1 MGQFSVTI
9 YRHTGSVL
17 SDNQQLVFLLLY
29 APILSAVLFSFSADR
44 FPSLDMSGF
53 STKWYAQVLTD
64 RAMLEALGNSLT
76 VAGITALIATALGFA
91 AAYADYRFRFFG
103 QKAVLALALLPPT
116 VPLVILG
123 LAMLAFF
130 SRIGIA
136 GTLAAVVAAHVVIAA
151 PFAMAVCRLRLAQL
165 DETLET
171 AAQNLG
177 ALPHSAL
184 ARIVLPHTL
193 PAILAAFLITFAV
206 SFDEYVISWFTGGL
220 NQTIPVAVLTT
231 LQGQV
236 DPTIHVIGTLSFSVT
251 LTLVLIALAVVL
263 RQSGGAMSKE
273 ETS

>member
-1 MGQFSVTI
+1 MPPHLKHSLPKAFWI
-9 YRHTGSVL
+9 TGL
-17 SDNQQLVFLLLY
+17 ALIFLLLY
-29 APILSAVLFSFSADR
+29 APIVSAVLFSFSADR
-44 FPSLDMSGF
+44 FPSLTMSGF
-53 STKWYAQVLTD
+53 STRWYAQVLTD
-64 RAMLEALGNSLT
+64 RDMLEALRNSLL
-76 VAGITALIATALGFA
+76 VAGITALIATTLGFA
-91 AAYADYRFRFFG
+91 AAYADYRFRFVG
-103 QKAVLALALLPPT
+103 RKVVLALALLPPT

-130 SRIGIA
+130 SRVGLA

-165 DETLET
+165 DERLEI

-177 ALPHSAL
+177 ALPHTAL
-184 ARIVLPHTL
+184 ARIVLPHAL

-220 NQTIPVAVLTT
+220 HQTIPVAVLTT

-236 DPTIHVIGTLSFSVT
+236 DPTIHVIGTMSFSVT

-263 RQSGGAMSKE
+263 NQGAATTSKE
-273 ETS
+273 ET

>member
-1 MGQFSVTI
+1 MPPNLKHALPKAFWIAGLAV
-9 YRHTGSVL
+9 
-17 SDNQQLVFLLLY
+17 VFLLLY
-29 APILSAVLFSFSADR
+29 APIVSAVLFSFSADR
-44 FPSLDMSGF
+44 FPSLNMSGF
-53 STKWYAQVLTD
+53 STQWYAQVLTG
-64 RAMLEALGNSLT
+64 RGMLEALWNSLT
-76 VAGITALIATALGFA
+76 VAALTALIASALGFA

-103 QKAVLALALLPPT
+103 QKALLALALLPPT

-136 GTLAAVVAAHVVIAA
+136 GTLTGVIAAHVVIAA

-165 DETLET
+165 DGTLEI

-177 ALPHSAL
+177 AQPSSAL
-184 ARIVLPHTL
+184 IRIVLPHMA

-220 NQTIPVAVLTT
+220 NQTIPVAVLNT

-236 DPTIHVIGTLSFSVT
+236 DPTIHVIGTMSFSVT
-251 LTLVLIALAVVL
+251 LTLVFIALAVVQS
-263 RQSGGAMSKE
+263 QSGGAMSKE
-273 ETS
+273 ET

>member
-1 MGQFSVTI
+1 MPPHLKHALPKAFWIAG
-9 YRHTGSVL
+9 L
-17 SDNQQLVFLLLY
+17 ALVFLLLY

-64 RAMLEALGNSLT
+64 RAMLEALWNSLT
-76 VAGITALIATALGFA
+76 VAGITALIATTLGFA

-136 GTLAAVVAAHVVIAA
+136 GTLAAVIAAHVVIAA

-177 ALPHSAL
+177 DG
-184 ARIVLPHTL
+184 
-193 PAILAAFLITFAV
+193 AIPR
-206 SFDEYVISWFTGGL
+206 DGRG
-220 NQTIPVAVLTT
+220 
-231 LQGQV
+231 
-236 DPTIHVIGTLSFSVT
+236 DPRG
-251 LTLVLIALAVVL
+251 
-263 RQSGGAMSKE
+263 RP
-273 ETS
+273 

>member
-1 MGQFSVTI
+1 MPPHLKHALPQAFWIAGLAV
-9 YRHTGSVL
+9 
-17 SDNQQLVFLLLY
+17 VFLLLY
-29 APILSAVLFSFSADR
+29 APIVSAVPFSFSVDR
-44 FPSLDMSGF
+44 FPSLNMSGF
-53 STKWYAQVLTD
+53 STQWYAQVLTD
-64 RAMLEALGNSLT
+64 RGMLEALWNSLT
-76 VAGITALIATALGFA
+76 VAGLAALIATALGFA

-136 GTLAAVVAAHVVIAA
+136 GTLTGVIAAHVVIAA

-165 DETLET
+165 DDTLEI

-177 ALPHSAL
+177 AQPSSAL
-184 ARIVLPHTL
+184 IRIVLPHMV
-193 PAILAAFLITFAV
+193 PALLAAFLITFAV

-220 NQTIPVAVLTT
+220 NQTIPVAVLNT

-236 DPTIHVIGTLSFSVT
+236 DPTIHVIGTMSFSVT

-263 RQSGGAMSKE
+263 SQSGSTMSKE
-273 ETS
+273 ET

>member
-1 MGQFSVTI
+1 MPPHLKHSLPKAFWIAGLAV
-9 YRHTGSVL
+9 
-17 SDNQQLVFLLLY
+17 VFLLLY

-44 FPSLDMSGF
+44 FPSINMSGF
-53 STKWYAQVLTD
+53 STEWYTQVLTD
-64 RAMLEALGNSLT
+64 RAMLEALWNSLT
-76 VAGITALIATALGFA
+76 VAGLTALIATALGFA

-136 GTLAAVVAAHVVIAA
+136 GTLMAVVAAHVVIAA
-151 PFAMAVCRLRLAQL
+151 PFAMAICRLRLAQL
-165 DETLET
+165 DETLEI

-177 ALPHSAL
+177 AQPYSAL
-184 ARIVLPHTL
+184 IRIVLPHTL

-220 NQTIPVAVLTT
+220 NQTIPVAVLNT

-236 DPTIHVIGTLSFSVT
+236 DPTIHVIGTMSFSVT

-263 RQSGGAMSKE
+263 SQSGGAMSKE
-273 ETS
+273 ETQ

>member
-1 MGQFSVTI
+1 MPPHLKHSLPKAFWMVG
-9 YRHTGSVL
+9 L
-17 SDNQQLVFLLLY
+17 ALVYLLLY

-44 FPSLDMSGF
+44 FPSLSMTGF

-64 RAMLEALGNSLT
+64 RAMLDAFGNSMT
-76 VAGITALIATALGFA
+76 VAGTTAMIATALGFS

-103 QKAVLALALLPPT
+103 QKAVLVLALLPPT

-130 SRIGIA
+130 ARIGIA
-136 GTLAAVVAAHVVIAA
+136 GTLTAVVAAHVVIAA
-151 PFAMAVCRLRLAQL
+151 PFAMAVCRLRLAQM
-165 DETLET
+165 DETLEI

-177 ALPHSAL
+177 AQPHFAL
-184 ARIVLPHTL
+184 IRIVLPQML

-206 SFDEYVISWFTGGL
+206 SFDEYVIAWFTGGL
-220 NQTIPVAVLTT
+220 NETIPVSVLTT

-236 DPTIHVIGTLSFSVT
+236 DPTIHVIGTMSFSVT
-251 LTLVLIALAVVL
+251 LTLVLIALAVIL
-263 RQSGGAMSKE
+263 SQSSSAMSKE

>member
-1 MGQFSVTI
+1 MPVYLKHALPKAFWIGGLV
-9 YRHTGSVL
+9 
-17 SDNQQLVFLLLY
+17 LVFVLLY
-29 APILSAVLFSFSADR
+29 APILSAVMFSFSADR
-44 FPSLDMSGF
+44 FPSLSLSGF
-53 STKWYAQVLTD
+53 SSKWYAHVLSD
-64 RAMLEALGNSLT
+64 RAMLDALWNSLR
-76 VAGITALIATALGFA
+76 VAMLTALIATALGFA
-91 AAYADYRFRFFG
+91 AAYADYRFRFSG
-103 QKAVLALALLPPT
+103 QRAVLALALLPPT

-136 GTLAAVVAAHVVIAA
+136 GTLMAVVAAHVVIAA

-165 DETLET
+165 DDSLEI

-184 ARIVLPHTL
+184 TRIVLPHTL
-193 PAILAAFLITFAV
+193 PAIFAAFLITFAV

-251 LTLVLIALAVVL
+251 LTLVLIALGVVL
-263 RQSGGAMSKE
+263 TQSSGAMSKE
-273 ETS
+273 ETT